1 MWILGLESSCD
12 DCSAAVVEETS
23 AGPVLRS
30 MTKQSQDHLHGPYGG
45 VVPELAAREHL
56 IQIRNVIGEALA
68 KADLPLSKLDRIAV
82 TQGPG
87 LVGSLLTLFSASKAL
102 AWRSW
107 GSLRGLNN
115 SLSQSGSLG
124 IAVASSMSEPA
135 S

>member
-1 MWILGLESSCD
+1 MRRIVSETGAFPDTSSPKLRAISLILAGLSGIPP
-12 DCSAAVVEETS
+12 A
-23 AGPVLRS
+23 S
-30 MTKQSQDHLHGPYGG
+30 M
-45 VVPELAAREHL
+45 
-56 IQIRNVIGEALA
+56 AL
-68 KADLPLSKLDRIAV
+68 
-82 TQGPG
+82 
-87 LVGSLLTLFSASKAL
+87 SKAL